1 MKKAVFCSLLFGLA
15 LNVYAEDWFLTNVF
29 GVPEEI
35 VNIAFS
41 IVFPNRI
48 ITKAD
53 ETPNS
58 PVFNLQL
65 AMMTRFVE
73 LQKTSPFPEAK
84 ICLWAGILSE
94 MYIGIIDNRADSNT
108 LLKMY
113 LNRLQP
119 YFTEADRVF
128 YRLMGIL

>member
-1 MKKAVFCSLLFGLA
+1 MKKAVFCLA
-15 LNVYAEDWFLTNVF
+15 LFVIASYSWSEEWLLTKVF
-29 GVPEEI
+29 DVPEE
-35 VNIAFS
+35 VVTIAFG

-53 ETPNS
+53 ETPDS
-58 PVFNLQL
+58 PVTNLQI
-65 AMMTRFVE
+65 AMMNRFVE
-73 LQKTSPFPEAK
+73 LQQTSPFPEAK
-84 ICLWAGILSE
+84 ICLWAGILAE
-94 MYIGIIDNRADSNT
+94 MYIGIVDSRADSNT

-128 YRLMGIL
+128 YRLMNIF

>member
-1 MKKAVFCSLLFGLA
+1 MKKIVFCTLLFVTA
-15 LNVYAEDWFLTNVF
+15 SFSWADDWFLTNVF
-29 GVPEEI
+29 GVPEE
-35 VNIAFS
+35 VVTIAFG
-41 IVFPNRI
+41 IVFPNQT

-53 ETPNS
+53 ETPDS
-58 PVFNLQL
+58 PVFLLQIS
-65 AMMTRFVE
+65 MMNRFVE
-73 LQKTSPFPEAK
+73 LQQTSPFPEAK

-94 MYIGIIDNRADSNT
+94 MYIGIVDNQADSNT

-128 YRLMGIL
+128 YRLMGLF